1 MPSWRR
7 ETAASGNDRRA
18 GSLRE
23 VPKRDEDNPHG
34 PKERIAPESLQK
46 VATEK
51 EEVGHQE
58 KSVGSLVRFNLRAI
72 L

>member
-1 MPSWRR
+1 
-7 ETAASGNDRRA
+7 
-18 GSLRE
+18 
-23 VPKRDEDNPHG
+23 
-34 PKERIAPESLQK
+34 